1 MKLLRV
7 LTGVHAGAQVRLA
20 PGVYRVAADDDADIR
35 LSDWTGAEL
44 TLTVDGDNV
53 VTATRAAT
61 NSIEVGLTSAQ
72 HTSKDGHVT
81 EQNGS
86 QGAAAASDSLATAET
101 EQVEPVL
108 LLDFVPMQF
117 DDTVVCIGPSD
128 ARWPPDV
135 DLLAVLLVKPN
146 EERRQAKRARQRK
159 IAGITLACVAVGMT
173 ISLAVLLTSIQDSRA
188 ARRHDIGDLAQH
200 VNRMLSEQKLNE
212 VHADIA
218 GSSIRVTGMVPTAAA
233 DLAVRDLLQRT
244 APGVALRQYDVAEI
258 DARNIA
264 ESLGMS
270 GVQVSYAGSGVFDI
284 TASVADPDKLRSAIE
299 RVKRDLNGNVK
310 VLRTHIKAIEKNPW
324 PIEYSEMIASD
335 SIEYAQAPDGTKH
348 IYINAASSVGAGAAP
363 EATNPV
369 DNAIAASA
377 ATPPVASNQTSGI
390 EVSGVTH

>member
-35 LSDWTGAEL
+35 LSDWTGADL

-53 VTATRAAT
+53 VTAIRAAT

-72 HTSKDGHVT
+72 HPSKDGHVT
-81 EQNGS
+81 GQNGS
-86 QGAAAASDSLATAET
+86 QGAAVASNSRATAET

-108 LLDFVPMQF
+108 LLDFVPVQF

-135 DLLAVLLVKPN
+135 DLLAVLLIKPN

-173 ISLAVLLTSIQDSRA
+173 VSLAVLLMSIQDSRA

-200 VNRMLSEQKLNE
+200 VNRMLSEQKLTE
-212 VHADIA
+212 VHADVA

-264 ESLGMS
+264 ESLGTS
-270 GVQVSYAGSGVFDI
+270 GVQVSYAGNGVFDI
-284 TASVADPDKLRSAIE
+284 TASVANPDKLHSAIE

-324 PIEYSEMIASD
+324 PTEYSEMISSD

-348 IYINAASSVGAGAAP
+348 IYINDASSVEAGAAP

-369 DNAIAASA
+369 GNAIAASA

-390 EVSGVTH
+390 EASGITH

>member
-35 LSDWTGAEL
+35 LSDWTGADL
-44 TLTVDGDNV
+44 TLTVNGDNV

-61 NSIEVGLTSAQ
+61 NSIKVGLTSAQ
-72 HTSKDGHVT
+72 HTKDGHFT
-81 EQNGS
+81 GQNGP
-86 QGAAAASDSLATAET
+86 QGAAAASGNRATAET

-200 VNRMLSEQKLNE
+200 VNRMLSEQKLTE
-212 VHADIA
+212 VHADVA
-218 GSSIRVTGMVPTAAA
+218 GASIRVTGMVPTAAA

-244 APGVALRQYDVAEI
+244 APGVTLRQYDIAEI

-264 ESLGMS
+264 ESLGTS
-270 GVQVSYAGSGVFDI
+270 GVQVSYAGNGVFDI

-310 VLRTHIKAIEKNPW
+310 VLRTHIQAIEKNPW
-324 PIEYSEMIASD
+324 PTEYSEMIASD

-390 EVSGVTH
+390 EASGVTH

>member
-35 LSDWTGAEL
+35 LSDWTSADL
-44 TLTVDGDNV
+44 TLTVNGDNV

-61 NSIEVGLTSAQ
+61 NSIKVGLTSAQ
-72 HTSKDGHVT
+72 HPSKDGHVT
-81 EQNGS
+81 GQNGS
-86 QGAAAASDSLATAET
+86 QSAAAVSDSRATEET

-146 EERRQAKRARQRK
+146 EERQQAKRARQRK
-159 IAGITLACVAVGMT
+159 IAGITLACMAVGMT
-173 ISLAVLLTSIQDSRA
+173 VSLAVLLTSIQDSRA

-200 VNRMLSEQKLNE
+200 VNRMLSEQKLTE
-212 VHADIA
+212 VHADVA

-244 APGVALRQYDVAEI
+244 APGIALRQYDVAEI
-258 DARNIA
+258 DTRNIA
-264 ESLGMS
+264 ESLGTS
-270 GVQVSYAGSGVFDI
+270 GVQVSYASNGVFDI
-284 TASVADPDKLRSAIE
+284 TASVADPDKLHLAIE

-310 VLRTHIKAIEKNPW
+310 MLRTHIKAIEKNPW
-324 PIEYSEMIASD
+324 PTEYSEMIASD

-348 IYINAASSVGAGAAP
+348 IYINAASSLEAGAVP
-363 EATNPV
+363 GATNPV

-390 EVSGVTH
+390 GASGVTH